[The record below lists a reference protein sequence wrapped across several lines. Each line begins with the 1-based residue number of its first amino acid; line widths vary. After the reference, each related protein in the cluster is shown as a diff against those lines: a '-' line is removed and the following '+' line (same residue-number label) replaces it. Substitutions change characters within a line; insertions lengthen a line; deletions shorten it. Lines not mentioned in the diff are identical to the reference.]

1 MSDEILLE
9 CTLNVIRRHEI
20 SYFIICLIIIVFLNF
35 PIFQTPSLFQFVS
48 FLFAGFGPTAKHVSH
63 VTCVHCGQSLFV
75 TPDLKLIADHCRKC
89 RGYARVDAF
98 KQKFVC
104 FACPYPTYH
113 ASHLKRH
120 MRTRHLK

>member
-9 CTLNVIRRHEI
+9 CTLNLIRRHEI
-20 SYFIICLIIIVFLNF
+20 SYFIICLIIIVFLKF
-35 PIFQTPSLFQFVS
+35 PVFQTPSLFQFVS
-48 FLFAGFGPTAKHVSH
+48 FLFAGFGPTAKH

-75 TPDLKLIADHCRKC
+75 TPDLKLIADHCREC

-120 MRTRHLK
+120 VRTRHLK